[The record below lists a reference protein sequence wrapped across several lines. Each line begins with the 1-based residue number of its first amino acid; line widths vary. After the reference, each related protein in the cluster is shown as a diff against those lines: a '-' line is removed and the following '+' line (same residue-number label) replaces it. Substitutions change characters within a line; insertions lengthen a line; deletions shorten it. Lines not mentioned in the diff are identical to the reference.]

1 MCFLKLNW
9 NTGVVVIPVLRRYR
23 QEDDKFGASLGGL
36 HSEFEA
42 ILGYTVRPCIKIQKK
57 KKLR

>member
-1 MCFLKLNW
+1 
-9 NTGVVVIPVLRRYR
+9 VVIPVLRRYR